1 MDLHTLAYRSQW
13 NRLTISKHTKKDRM
27 EREKEKNSSSVLKSL
42 LHIWFAINGEN
53 SEKREYILQHAT
65 FTSTILRVRL
75 DIVYFAKIENFLL
88 KIQ

>member
-1 MDLHTLAYRSQW
+1 
-13 NRLTISKHTKKDRM
+13 M

-53 SEKREYILQHAT
+53 SEKREYILQLAT

-75 DIVYFAKIENFLL
+75 DTIYFAKIENFLL